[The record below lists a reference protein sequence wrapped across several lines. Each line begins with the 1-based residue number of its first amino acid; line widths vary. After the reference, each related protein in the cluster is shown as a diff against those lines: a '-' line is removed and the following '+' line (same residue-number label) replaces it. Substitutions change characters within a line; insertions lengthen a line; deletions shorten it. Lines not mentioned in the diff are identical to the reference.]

1 MGIEK
6 LNNKTSQKR
15 QCDYC
20 KENHTWI
27 WEGQLYKDGSKIYLD
42 EKAKRWS
49 GKRCPGCERKR
60 VNSAIK
66 YTSFAKT
73 IVFKE
78 LTKNNFIIKSKK
90 YPFTVEKNGKDYLV
104 GIEFAHTYE
113 GKIIL
118 EKNTSANSEV
128 DIVALVFKNVRLL
141 SKNKINSL
149 ECDFFSPKL

>member
-1 MGIEK
+1 M
-6 LNNKTSQKR
+6 
-15 QCDYC
+15 
-20 KENHTWI
+20 
-27 WEGQLYKDGSKIYLD
+27 
-42 EKAKRWS
+42 
-49 GKRCPGCERKR
+49 
-60 VNSAIK
+60 
-66 YTSFAKT
+66 
-73 IVFKE
+73 
-78 LTKNNFIIKSKK
+78 
-90 YPFTVEKNGKDYLV
+90 V